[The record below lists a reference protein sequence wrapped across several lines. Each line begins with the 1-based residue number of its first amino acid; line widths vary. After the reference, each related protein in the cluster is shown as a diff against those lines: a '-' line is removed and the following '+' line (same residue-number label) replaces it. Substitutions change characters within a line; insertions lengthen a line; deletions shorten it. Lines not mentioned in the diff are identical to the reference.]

1 MSLNSLLLLLIFGGI
16 AIIGY
21 FVKDLPNLFRELA
34 VEESRG
40 KNEREIQKEAFFRQI
55 KGSDIDEAF
64 NYWTSLMVD
73 MDNKINQI
81 GTASGKKEFVKMQQK
96 VLMYGSNGTVTI
108 LSSMMQHVYRRGE
121 LKNTVKVS
129 FGDQDSTKENIQN
142 YMLMFYIAYL
152 ISSLKKDFT
161 GYSIDPIEILLI
173 KINDIDSHKNKP
185 LFEQAEKKCSKRIK
199 EARGDYLEGS
209 RNATC
214 NSFCFYIIKDSRFCT
229 IDLE

>member
-108 LSSMMQHVYRRGE
+108 LSSMMHHVYRRGE

-185 LFEQAEKKCSKRIK
+185 LFEQAEKNVRK
-199 EARGDYLEGS
+199 ELKKLGV
-209 RNATC
+209 
-214 NSFCFYIIKDSRFCT
+214 T
-229 IDLE
+229 I